1 MRKEL
6 IKKTP
11 LQLFI
16 VTTLILT
23 LNCITTGIHKASKTG
38 DLETAKR
45 LIGEGAS
52 INDSDG
58 WSFSPLH
65 YAAENGHLNM
75 AKLLIENG
83 AFVNALDVREYTPLH
98 LAAREG
104 HSEMVYYLLTKG
116 ANKELKSSS
125 TAYERTPLDL
135 AVMGMHETTKQVLYD
150 WIIFEEIPKGAS
162 SNGQSAPKGIY
173 KDIVTLRNGDI
184 LENVKAVV
192 TRNSVVVTN
201 AKGKATEYKK
211 ADVKKISLRRM

>member
-1 MRKEL
+1 M
-6 IKKTP
+6 
-11 LQLFI
+11 
-16 VTTLILT
+16 ILT

-38 DLETAKR
+38 DVETAKR

-150 WIIFEEIPKGAS
+150 WIILKKSPKEQAATV
-162 SNGQSAPKGIY
+162 NLLPKAFI
-173 KDIVTLRNGDI
+173 
-184 LENVKAVV
+184 
-192 TRNSVVVTN
+192 
-201 AKGKATEYKK
+201 
-211 ADVKKISLRRM
+211 KIS